1 MKGNLHYKEVAN
13 LSDVI
18 KIDKLPEKA
27 IIPMRQHDGIACAPL
42 VKKGA
47 EVIAG
52 QKLGECEGS
61 DLAYVH
67 SPFCGTV
74 KSIELMPNPSGKRIL
89 SVVLTP
95 SECEQTVDFIP
106 EKNAPPSRLI
116 EIIKEAGIV
125 EYYEIPTY
133 LALKPGKRI
142 DTLLMNATFPLITHA
157 YLSSLDK
164 VLEGFKLMLEASGIP
179 RGVIVVRGDDKES
192 IKAFKSAKVDGK
204 SLTIAPII
212 GKRHADYYLE
222 DVEDQIIVVVTGNI
236 TYTPTMMNLLSANIM
251 GRKLPLGYKLSDVHV
266 VVCGVKSAKA
276 VYDAINEGK
285 PYLESAVTVTGAVNN
300 PKTVIVKFGTP
311 IKDVIEACGGYKG
324 EPGKV
329 IVNGSMG
336 GVAVYTDEAPVV
348 KTTVGIVVQTEA
360 EVLRDEA
367 NVCIHCGRCVDVCP
381 MNLLPGRIAV
391 MADQGMFDRC
401 REYFALGCIECGEC
415 AVVCP
420 AKKHLVQL
428 IRYSK
433 LQIMN
438 QKNETVEATE

>member
-1 MKGNLHYKEVAN
+1 MN

-18 KIDKLPEKA
+18 RLDKLPEKA

-42 VKKGA
+42 VKKGEA
-47 EVIAG
+47 VIVG

-74 KSIELMPNPSGKRIL
+74 DSIELMPNPSGKRIL
-89 SVVLTP
+89 SIVLSP
-95 SECEQTVDFIP
+95 SECAQSVDFVP

-116 EIIKEAGIV
+116 QIIKEAGIV
-125 EYYEIPTY
+125 EYYEKPTY

-157 YLSSLDK
+157 YLNSLDK
-164 VLEGFKLMLEASGIP
+164 VLKGFKLMLEASGIP
-179 RGVIVVRGDDKES
+179 RGVIVLRADDKES

-204 SLTIAPII
+204 PLTVAPII

-222 DVEDQIIVVVTGNI
+222 DIEDQIIVVAAGKI
-236 TYTPTMMNLLSANIM
+236 SYTPTMMNLLSANVM
-251 GRKLPLGYKLSDVHV
+251 GRKIPLGSEPTDAHV
-266 VVCGVKSAKA
+266 VVSGIKSAKA
-276 VYDAINEGK
+276 VYDAICEGK
-285 PYLESAVTVTGAVNN
+285 PYVESVVTVAGAVNN
-300 PKTVIVKFGTP
+300 PKSVIVKFGTP

-324 EPGKV
+324 EPGKI

-348 KTTVGIVVQTEA
+348 KNTVGLVVQTKS
-360 EVLRDEA
+360 EVLRDVSS
-367 NVCIHCGRCVDVCP
+367 VCIHCARCVDVCP
-381 MNLLPGRIAV
+381 VNLLPGRIAV
-391 MADQGMFDRC
+391 MADQGMFDKC
-401 REYFALGCIECGEC
+401 GEYYALSCIECGEC

-420 AKKHLVQL
+420 ARKHLVQL

-433 LQIMN
+433 IQLQKMHE
-438 QKNETVEATE
+438 KNIETAEVTE